1 MSDQKYNSLLN
12 LIYET
17 LDNKKAHDI
26 HVLDISRIT
35 IFADYFVITSGS
47 NQNQIHAMADAVE
60 EKLAAQGIHPRSVEG
75 YQNANWIL
83 MDYRDIVIHI
93 FDTESREFYDL
104 ERIWRDAE
112 TVTIEA

>member
-1 MSDQKYNSLLN
+1 M
-12 LIYET
+12 IHET

-26 HVLDISRIT
+26 HVLDISKIT
-35 IFADYFVITSGS
+35 IFADYFVIASGS
-47 NQNQIHAMADAVE
+47 NPNQIHAMADAVE
-60 EKLAAQGIHPRSVEG
+60 EKLSASGVHPRSVEG

-112 TVTIEA
+112 MVTIGS